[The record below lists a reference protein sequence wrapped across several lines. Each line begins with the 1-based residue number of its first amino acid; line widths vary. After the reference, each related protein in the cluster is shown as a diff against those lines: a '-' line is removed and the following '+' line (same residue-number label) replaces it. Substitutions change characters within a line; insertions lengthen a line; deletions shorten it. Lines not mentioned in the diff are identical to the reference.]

1 MNAIT
6 EKPTSKPGR
15 LLLSSAVAALL
26 ATGATTVNA
35 EEVSLTVE
43 HTCPL
48 PIIGEQPLVS
58 EISAD
63 LPAEVTAG
71 ESTGELNINAV
82 TTINNTARQ
91 GLYAVG
97 GRTLE
102 GTATAENNIALPES
116 DQPLSVTLNIPQ
128 QPIPGESGSFTVDSS
143 ATVDPLTFD
152 NPGQGTITVG
162 DLQLDQIV
170 RDVDGNIANDPVGEF
185 TSDCTLVGN
194 MEDMVLHTFEVVPDE
209 TQPANITVDPQ
220 DTLDLGS
227 AMAGSPLNGS
237 ITVGNDGGEA
247 LNVNSVT
254 IAGANAD
261 LFTQSNDCTTLD
273 PGQSCS
279 VDVNFQA
286 SQPGTYSA
294 SVQIDSTDPDAEDS
308 PKVVDL
314 TAEATEQPKPALE
327 LSAPEVDFGTI
338 DLANTNSAEQTLD
351 LTNTGE
357 ANLEIN
363 DLSIANNPDGVFTQT
378 NDCPSGLSPEQS
390 CTVTATFQTNQVGD
404 YSANLEVATNLEN
417 SPETVTLS
425 GTAEDTSGDNGD
437 GDNGDGDNGDGDN
450 GDGDN
455 GNGGSEPVDVTFDLE
470 GVTNVSANG
479 SDVPLN
485 GQIDSQ
491 INLGTGEFTADLQL
505 DPTQAQFQIS
515 ELFHKI
521 QGRADIEFEPVGE
534 TTGTLDLETG
544 QLTAESEL
552 MIKIPEA
559 RVSIIGFGFGSDGIR
574 IGGGHSCQTA
584 EPATINLSSPEGEE
598 FDPLQGGT
606 VTGTYVA
613 PELEDCGLLT
623 GILNEFF
630 EGPGNTIELELSPRF
645 EE

>member
-6 EKPTSKPGR
+6 EKPISKPGR

-26 ATGATTVNA
+26 ATGATTANA
-35 EEVSLTVE
+35 EQVSLTVE

-63 LPAEVTAG
+63 LPSEVTVG
-71 ESTGELNINAV
+71 ESTGELNISAV
-82 TTINNTARQ
+82 TTINNNSRQ
-91 GLYAVG
+91 GLYIAG
-97 GRTLE
+97 GRSLE
-102 GTATAENNIALPES
+102 GTATAANNIALPES
-116 DQPLSVTLNIPQ
+116 DQPLSVTLEIPQ

-162 DLQLDQIV
+162 DLQLNQVV
-170 RDVDGNIANDPVGEF
+170 RDGSGNIAPDPVGEF

-194 MEDMVLHTFEVVPDE
+194 QEDMVLHTFEVVPDQ
-209 TQPANITVDPQ
+209 TQPANITVDPES
-220 DTLDLGS
+220 LDLGS

-247 LNVNSVT
+247 LNINSVT

-286 SQPGTYSA
+286 SQAGTYSA

-308 PKVVDL
+308 PKVVNL
-314 TAEATEQPKPALE
+314 SAEATEQPEPALE

-338 DLANTNSAEQTLD
+338 DLANTSSAEQTLD

-357 ANLEIN
+357 ATLEVN
-363 DLSIANNPDGVFTQT
+363 GLSITNNPDGAFTQT
-378 NDCPSGLSPEQS
+378 NDCPSGLAPEQS

-404 YSANLEVATNLEN
+404 YSANLEVATNLED
-417 SPETVTLS
+417 SPRTVTLS
-425 GTAEDTSGDNGD
+425 GTAEDTSGGD
-437 GDNGDGDNGDGDN
+437 DGDNGDGDN

-455 GNGGSEPVDVTFDLE
+455 GNGGSEPIDVTFDLE
-470 GVTNVSANG
+470 GVTNVAANG

-491 INLGTGEFTADLQL
+491 INLGTGDFTADLQL

-552 MIKIPEA
+552 TIKIPEA

-613 PELEDCGLLT
+613 PELEGCGLLT

>member
-26 ATGATTVNA
+26 ATGATTANA
-35 EEVSLTVE
+35 EQVSLTVE

-63 LPAEVTAG
+63 LPSEVTVG
-71 ESTGELNINAV
+71 ESTGELNISAV
-82 TTINNTARQ
+82 TTINNNSRQ
-91 GLYAVG
+91 GLYIAG
-97 GRTLE
+97 GRSLE
-102 GTATAENNIALPES
+102 GTATAANNIALPES
-116 DQPLSVTLNIPQ
+116 DQPLSVTLEIPQ

-162 DLQLDQIV
+162 DLQLNQVV
-170 RDVDGNIANDPVGEF
+170 RDGSGNIAPDPVGEF

-194 MEDMVLHTFEVVPDE
+194 QEDMVLHTFEVVPDQ
-209 TQPANITVDPQ
+209 TQPANITVDPES
-220 DTLDLGS
+220 LDLGS

-247 LNVNSVT
+247 LNINSLT

-286 SQPGTYSA
+286 SQAGTYSA

-308 PKVVDL
+308 PKVVNL
-314 TAEATEQPKPALE
+314 SAEATEQPEPALE

-338 DLANTNSAEQTLD
+338 DLANTSSAEQTLD

-357 ANLEIN
+357 ATLEVN
-363 DLSIANNPDGVFTQT
+363 GLSITNNPDGAFTQT
-378 NDCPSGLSPEQS
+378 NDCPSGLAPEQS

-404 YSANLEVATNLEN
+404 YSANLEVATNLED
-417 SPETVTLS
+417 SPRTVTLS
-425 GTAEDTSGDNGD
+425 GTAEDTSGGD
-437 GDNGDGDNGDGDN
+437 DGDNGDGDN

-455 GNGGSEPVDVTFDLE
+455 GNGGSEPIDVTFDLE
-470 GVTNVSANG
+470 GVTNVAANG

-491 INLGTGEFTADLQL
+491 INLGTGDFTADLQL

-552 MIKIPEA
+552 TIKIPEA
-559 RVSIIGFGFGSDGIR
+559 RVSIIGFGFGS
-574 IGGGHSCQTA
+574 
-584 EPATINLSSPEGEE
+584 
-598 FDPLQGGT
+598 
-606 VTGTYVA
+606 
-613 PELEDCGLLT
+613 
-623 GILNEFF
+623 
-630 EGPGNTIELELSPRF
+630 
-645 EE
+645 

>member
-26 ATGATTVNA
+26 ATGATTANA
-35 EEVSLTVE
+35 EQVSLTVE

-63 LPAEVTAG
+63 LPSEVTVG
-71 ESTGELNINAV
+71 ESTGELNISAV
-82 TTINNTARQ
+82 TTINNNSRQ
-91 GLYAVG
+91 GLYIAG
-97 GRTLE
+97 GRSLE
-102 GTATAENNIALPES
+102 GTATAANNIALPES
-116 DQPLSVTLNIPQ
+116 DQPLSVTLEIPQ

-162 DLQLDQIV
+162 DLQLNQVV
-170 RDVDGNIANDPVGEF
+170 RDGSGNIAPDPVGEF

-194 MEDMVLHTFEVVPDE
+194 QEDMVLHTFEVVPDQ
-209 TQPANITVDPQ
+209 TQPANITVDPES
-220 DTLDLGS
+220 LDLGS

-247 LNVNSVT
+247 LNINSVT

-286 SQPGTYSA
+286 SQAGTYSA

-308 PKVVDL
+308 PKVVNL
-314 TAEATEQPKPALE
+314 SAEATEQPEPALE

-338 DLANTNSAEQTLD
+338 DLANTSSAEQTLD

-357 ANLEIN
+357 ATLEVN
-363 DLSIANNPDGVFTQT
+363 GLSITNNPDGAFTQT
-378 NDCPSGLSPEQS
+378 NDCPSGLAPEQS

-404 YSANLEVATNLEN
+404 YSANLEVATNLED
-417 SPETVTLS
+417 SPRTVTLS
-425 GTAEDTSGDNGD
+425 GTAEDTSGGD
-437 GDNGDGDNGDGDN
+437 DGDNGDGDN

-455 GNGGSEPVDVTFDLE
+455 GNGGSEPIDVTFDLE
-470 GVTNVSANG
+470 GVTNVAANG

-491 INLGTGEFTADLQL
+491 INLGTGDFTADLQL

-552 MIKIPEA
+552 TIKIPEA

-613 PELEDCGLLT
+613 PELEGCGLLT

>member
-6 EKPTSKPGR
+6 EKPMSKPGR
-15 LLLSSAVAALL
+15 LLLSSAVSALL
-26 ATGATTVNA
+26 ATGVTTVNA

-63 LPAEVTAG
+63 LPAEVTVG

-82 TTINNTARQ
+82 TTINNQARQ
-91 GLYAVG
+91 GLYIAG
-97 GRTLE
+97 GRSLE
-102 GTATAENNIALPES
+102 GNAVADNNIALPES
-116 DQPLSVTLNIPQ
+116 DQPLSVTLEIPQ

-143 ATVDPLTFD
+143 ATIDPLTFD

-162 DLQLDQIV
+162 DLQLNQIV
-170 RDVDGNIANDPVGEF
+170 RDSSGSKAPDPVGEF

-194 MEDMVLHTFEVVPDE
+194 MEDMVLQTFDVVPDQ
-209 TQPANITVDPQ
+209 TAPANITVD
-220 DTLDLGS
+220 TEALDLGS

-237 ITVGNDGGEA
+237 ITVGNDGGQA
-247 LNVNSVT
+247 LNINSVT
-254 IAGANAD
+254 VAGTNAD

-286 SQPGTYSA
+286 TQPGAYSA

-314 TAEATEQPKPALE
+314 NAEATEQPKPALE
-327 LSAPEVDFGTI
+327 LSTPDVDFGTI
-338 DLANTNSAEQTLD
+338 DLANTNSAKQTLD

-357 ANLEIN
+357 AVLNIN
-363 DLSIANNPDGVFTQT
+363 GLNVINNADGVFTQT
-378 NDCPSGLSPEQS
+378 NNCPASLSQDQS
-390 CTVTATFQTNQVGD
+390 CTVTVTFQPNQVDSYGAD
-404 YSANLEVATNLEN
+404 LEVVTNLEN
-417 SPETVTLS
+417 SPKVVPLS
-425 GTAEDTSGDNGD
+425 ATSEDTSGDD

-450 GDGDN
+450 GDD
-455 GNGGSEPVDVTFDLE
+455 GNGPIDVTFDLD
-470 GVTNVSANG
+470 GVTNVAANG

-485 GQIDSQ
+485 GQIISQ
-491 INLGTGEFTADLQL
+491 LDLQTGEFTADLEL

-515 ELFHKI
+515 KLFHKI
-521 QGRADIEFEPVGE
+521 QGRADIEFEPVSE
-534 TTGTLDLETG
+534 TTGSLDLETG
-544 QLTAESEL
+544 KLTAESEL

-574 IGGGHSCQTA
+574 IGGGNSCQTK
-584 EPATINLSSPEGEE
+584 EPATIKLSSPEGET
-598 FDPLQGGT
+598 FDPLNGGT

-630 EGPGNTIELELSPRF
+630 EGPGNTIELDLSPRF

>member
-15 LLLSSAVAALL
+15 LLLSSAVTALL
-26 ATGATTVNA
+26 ATGATTINA

-63 LPAEVTAG
+63 LPAEMTVG
-71 ESTGELNINAV
+71 ESTGELNIDAV

-97 GRTLE
+97 GRSLE

-116 DQPLSVTLNIPQ
+116 DQPLSVTLEIPQ

-162 DLQLDQIV
+162 DLQLDQVV
-170 RDVDGNIANDPVGEF
+170 RDTDGNIANDPVGEF

-194 MEDMVLHTFEVVPDE
+194 MEDMVLHTFEVVPDQTE
-209 TQPANITVDPQ
+209 PANITVEPES
-220 DTLDLGS
+220 LNLGS

-237 ITVGNDGGEA
+237 VTVGNDGGEA
-247 LNVNSVT
+247 LNINNVT
-254 IAGANAD
+254 TAGANAD

-286 SQPGTYSA
+286 SEPGTYSA
-294 SVQIDSTDPDAEDS
+294 SVEVDSTDPDAEDS

-314 TAEATEQPKPALE
+314 SAEATEQPEPALE
-327 LSAPEVDFGTI
+327 LSSEEVDFGTI

-357 ANLEIN
+357 ADLEIN
-363 DLSIANNPDGVFTQT
+363 GLSIGNNPDSVFTQA
-378 NDCPSGLSPEQS
+378 NDCPSALSPEQS
-390 CTVTATFQTNQVGD
+390 CTVTATFQTSQVGD
-404 YSANLEVATNLEN
+404 YSANLEVATNLEDSPN
-417 SPETVTLS
+417 SVTLS
-425 GTAEDTSGDNGD
+425 GTAEDTSD
-437 GDNGDGDNGDGDN
+437 GDDGDNGDGDN

-455 GNGGSEPVDVTFDLE
+455 GNGGTEPVDVTFDLE
-470 GVTNVSANG
+470 GITNVAAND

-491 INLGTGEFTADLQL
+491 VNLETGDVTADLQL
-505 DPTQAQFQIS
+505 DPTEAQFQIS
-515 ELFHKI
+515 QLFRKI

-534 TTGTLDLETG
+534 TTGSLDLETG
-544 QLTAESEL
+544 QLTAESDL
-552 MIKIPEA
+552 MIRIPEA

-574 IGGGHSCQTA
+574 IGGGNSCQTV
-584 EPATINLSSPEGEE
+584 EPATINLSTPEGEE

-623 GILNEFF
+623 GILNKFF

>member
-35 EEVSLTVE
+35 EQVSLTVE
-43 HTCPL
+43 HSCPL
-48 PIIGEQPLVS
+48 PIIGEDPLVS

-63 LPAEVTAG
+63 LPAEITAG

-82 TTINNTARQ
+82 TTITDRARQ
-91 GLYAVG
+91 GLSLAG
-97 GRTLE
+97 GASLE
-102 GTATAENNIALPES
+102 GTATAENNIALPEG
-116 DQPLSVTLNIPQ
+116 DQPLSVTLEIPQ
-128 QPIPGESGSFTVDSS
+128 QPIPTESGSFTVDSS
-143 ATVDPLTFD
+143 ATVDPLTFE

-162 DLQLDQIV
+162 DLQLNQVV
-170 RDVDGNIANDPVGEF
+170 RDGNGNIAPDPVGEF

-194 MEDMVLHTFEVVPDE
+194 QEDMVLHTFDIVPAD
-209 TQPANITVDPQ
+209 TPANITVDPE
-220 DTLDLGS
+220 DELDLGS
-227 AMAGSPLNGS
+227 SMAGSPLEGS
-237 ITVGNDGGEA
+237 ITVGNNGGQT
-247 LNVNSVT
+247 LNINSVT

-261 LFTQSNDCTTLD
+261 LFTQSNDCTTLE

-279 VDVNFQA
+279 VGVNFQA
-286 SQPGTYSA
+286 SEPGTYSA

-314 TAEATEQPKPALE
+314 SAEATEQPKPALE
-327 LSAPEVDFGTI
+327 LSSPEIDFGTI
-338 DLANTNSAEQTLD
+338 DLANTTSAEQTLD

-357 ANLEIN
+357 ADLEIN
-363 DLSIANNPDGVFTQT
+363 GLNLVNNPDGVFTQT
-378 NDCPSGLSPEQS
+378 NDCPSALSPEQS
-390 CTVTATFQTNQVGD
+390 CTVTATFQPSQVD
-404 YSANLEVATNLEN
+404 SYSANLEIATNLDG

-425 GTAEDTSGDNGD
+425 GSAEDTSNGD
-437 GDNGDGDNGDGDN
+437 DGDNGDGDN

-455 GNGGSEPVDVTFDLE
+455 GNGDNNVDVTFDLE
-470 GVTNVSANG
+470 GITNVAAND

-485 GQIDSQ
+485 GQIDSS
-491 INLGTGEFTADLQL
+491 INLTTGDFTADLQL

-515 ELFHKI
+515 KLFHKI

-534 TTGTLDLETG
+534 TTGSLDLESG

-552 MIKIPEA
+552 TIKIPEA
-559 RVSIIGFGFGSDGIR
+559 RVSVIGFGFGSDGIR
-574 IGGGHSCQTA
+574 IGGGTSCQTK

-613 PELEDCGLLT
+613 PELENCGLLT
-623 GILNEFF
+623 GVLNEFF

>member
-26 ATGATTVNA
+26 ATGATTANA
-35 EEVSLTVE
+35 EQVSLTVE

-63 LPAEVTAG
+63 LPSEVTVG
-71 ESTGELNINAV
+71 ESTGELNISAV
-82 TTINNTARQ
+82 TTINNNSRQ
-91 GLYAVG
+91 GLYIAG
-97 GRTLE
+97 GRSLE
-102 GTATAENNIALPES
+102 GTATAANNIALPES
-116 DQPLSVTLNIPQ
+116 DQPLSVTLEIPQ

-162 DLQLDQIV
+162 DLQLNQVV
-170 RDVDGNIANDPVGEF
+170 RDGSGNIAPDPVGEF

-194 MEDMVLHTFEVVPDE
+194 QEDMVLHTFEVVPDQ
-209 TQPANITVDPQ
+209 TQPANITVDPES
-220 DTLDLGS
+220 LDLGS

-247 LNVNSVT
+247 LNINSVT

-286 SQPGTYSA
+286 SQAGTYSA

-308 PKVVDL
+308 PKVVNL
-314 TAEATEQPKPALE
+314 SAEATEQPEPALE

-338 DLANTNSAEQTLD
+338 DLANTSSAEQTLD

-357 ANLEIN
+357 ATLEVN
-363 DLSIANNPDGVFTQT
+363 GLSITNNPDGAFTQT
-378 NDCPSGLSPEQS
+378 NDCPSGLAPEQS

-404 YSANLEVATNLEN
+404 YSANLEVATNLED
-417 SPETVTLS
+417 SPRTVTLS
-425 GTAEDTSGDNGD
+425 GTAEDTSGGDD

-450 GDGDN
+450 GDG
-455 GNGGSEPVDVTFDLE
+455 GSEPIDVTFDLE
-470 GVTNVSANG
+470 GVTNVAANG

-491 INLGTGEFTADLQL
+491 INLGTGDFTADLQL

-552 MIKIPEA
+552 TIKIPEA

-613 PELEDCGLLT
+613 PELEGCGLLT

>member
-26 ATGATTVNA
+26 ATGATTANA
-35 EEVSLTVE
+35 EQVSLTVE

-63 LPAEVTAG
+63 LPSEVTVG
-71 ESTGELNINAV
+71 ESTGELNISAV
-82 TTINNTARQ
+82 TTINNNSRQ
-91 GLYAVG
+91 GLYIAG
-97 GRTLE
+97 GRSLE
-102 GTATAENNIALPES
+102 GTATAANNIALPES
-116 DQPLSVTLNIPQ
+116 DQPLSVTLEIPQ

-162 DLQLDQIV
+162 DLQLNQVV
-170 RDVDGNIANDPVGEF
+170 RDGSGNIAPDPVGEF

-194 MEDMVLHTFEVVPDE
+194 QEDMVLHTFEVVPDQ
-209 TQPANITVDPQ
+209 TQPANITVDPES
-220 DTLDLGS
+220 LDLGS

-247 LNVNSVT
+247 LNINSLT

-286 SQPGTYSA
+286 SQAGTYSA

-308 PKVVDL
+308 PKVVNL
-314 TAEATEQPKPALE
+314 SAEATEQPEPALE

-338 DLANTNSAEQTLD
+338 DLANTSSAEQTLD

-357 ANLEIN
+357 ATLEVN
-363 DLSIANNPDGVFTQT
+363 GLSITNNPDGAFTQT
-378 NDCPSGLSPEQS
+378 NDCPSGLAPEQS

-404 YSANLEVATNLEN
+404 YSANLEVATNLED
-417 SPETVTLS
+417 SPRTVTLS
-425 GTAEDTSGDNGD
+425 GTAEDTSGGD
-437 GDNGDGDNGDGDN
+437 DGDNGDGDN

-455 GNGGSEPVDVTFDLE
+455 GNGGSEPIDVTFDLE
-470 GVTNVSANG
+470 GVTNVAANG

-491 INLGTGEFTADLQL
+491 INLGTGDFTADLQL

-552 MIKIPEA
+552 TIKIPEA

-613 PELEDCGLLT
+613 PELEGCGLLT

>member
-6 EKPTSKPGR
+6 EKPTSKTGR
-15 LLLSSAVAALL
+15 LLLGSAVTALL

-63 LPAEVTAG
+63 LPAEVTVG

-97 GRTLE
+97 GRSLE

-116 DQPLSVTLNIPQ
+116 DQPLSVTLEIPQ

-152 NPGQGTITVG
+152 NPGQATITVG
-162 DLQLDQIV
+162 DLQLDQVV
-170 RDVDGNIANDPVGEF
+170 RDTNGNIANDPVGEF

-194 MEDMVLHTFEVVPDE
+194 MEDMVLHTFEVVPDQ

-220 DTLDLGS
+220 SLDLGG

-247 LNVNSVT
+247 LNINSVT

-261 LFTQSNDCTTLD
+261 LFTQSNDCTTLE

-286 SQPGTYSA
+286 SEPGTYSA
-294 SVQIDSTDPDAEDS
+294 SVEVDSTDPDAEDS

-314 TAEATEQPKPALE
+314 NAEATEQPEPALE
-327 LSAPEVDFGTI
+327 LSSEEVDFGTI
-338 DLANTNSAEQTLD
+338 DLADTNSAEQTLD

-363 DLSIANNPDGVFTQT
+363 GLSIGNNPDGVFTQT

-390 CTVTATFQTNQVGD
+390 CTVTATFQPTQVDD
-404 YSANLEVATNLEN
+404 YSANLEIATNLES

-425 GTAEDTSGDNGD
+425 GSAEDTSGGD
-437 GDNGDGDNGDGDN
+437 DGDNGDGDN

-455 GNGGSEPVDVTFDLE
+455 GNGGTEPVDVTFDLE
-470 GVTNVSANG
+470 GFTNVAANDA
-479 SDVPLN
+479 DVPLN
-485 GQIDSQ
+485 GQIDSE
-491 INLGTGEFTADLQL
+491 INLETGDFTADLQL

-515 ELFHKI
+515 QLFHKI

-534 TTGTLDLETG
+534 TTGSLDLETG
-544 QLTAESEL
+544 QLTAESDL

-559 RVSIIGFGFGSDGIR
+559 RISIIGFGFGSDGIR
-574 IGGGHSCQTA
+574 IGGGNSCQTV
-584 EPATINLSSPEGEE
+584 EPATINLSTPEGEE

-613 PELEDCGLLT
+613 PELENCGLLT
-623 GILNEFF
+623 GVLNKFF